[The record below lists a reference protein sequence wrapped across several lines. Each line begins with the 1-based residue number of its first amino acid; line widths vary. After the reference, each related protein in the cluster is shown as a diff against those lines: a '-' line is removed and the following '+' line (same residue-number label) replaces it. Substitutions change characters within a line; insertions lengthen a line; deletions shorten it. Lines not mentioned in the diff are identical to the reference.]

1 MRPRVRRTL
10 IIVIAVFAIV
20 PLALAIF
27 IATYDWNRAKP
38 TVEERASKSLGRA
51 VAIAGDLEVRW
62 HWRAKREDGMTFSP
76 GFDVSAR
83 GVRIDNPEWAKR
95 ERFTELEAVD
105 AELRLLPLLGRRL
118 VIPSVRLVKP
128 AIDLEQRKDGSNTWT
143 FAQDDD
149 EGSAWKV
156 EIGEIA
162 FGSGEIWISDAQ
174 RALDLHA
181 DITALDAPI
190 PFGQRVEGD
199 DPTTR
204 REVIRRV
211 GRAAAERLRN
221 AAEARSERREKT
233 GRARPEPSPYAFSWK
248 ASGTMH
254 GEKVSG
260 DGRFGAVLSIRD
272 PKPFPVRAD
281 LSVGGT
287 DIALTGTITDPT
299 SPDAID
305 MRLWITGPSLK
316 DLYAIAGVAL
326 PNTPPYATVGR
337 LTGHFHP
344 QRSALKYEDFT
355 ARVGGSDLAGTLT
368 WRSEGEARPSL
379 TGEIDSTLLQFRDL
393 GSVIGADTATV
404 RAERDGASPPPADR
418 VLPAAPFNVEH
429 WKAMDADVHFTG
441 KRVVRDR
448 DLPISDVDTHIRMQN
463 AVLSLDPLTF
473 GMAGGSVKSS
483 LRIDANTSPPEGKA
497 SLEAGGL
504 ELKRLFEKVDGLSDS
519 LGKVGGDVKL
529 AGRGKSL
536 AAILGTSDGALRML
550 MTDGRIS
557 ETLMEEAGLNIANIA
572 ISKMKGDQPISIECA
587 AAAFT
592 VKGGVAKSDLFV
604 FDTENALI
612 DIDGT
617 IDLGDERVDLTLHP
631 QTKGMRIFSLRSPLH
646 AQGSFEHVDVSVD
659 KKTLLARGGGAIGL
673 AIVATPLAALI
684 PLVAPGGEEEAKSC
698 APLAQ
703 DLKAKGVKSDSPPAK
718 MPAKPATSPAKK
730 RAKG

>member
-1 MRPRVRRTL
+1 MRPRVRRSL
-10 IIVIAVFAIV
+10 IILIAIVVIV
-20 PLALAIF
+20 PLAFAIF

-38 TVEERASKSLGRA
+38 LVVERASKSLGRA
-51 VAIAGDLEVRW
+51 IAIAGDLEVHW
-62 HWRAKREDGMTFSP
+62 HWRAQRQDGMTFSP

-95 ERFTELEAVD
+95 ERFVELEAVD
-105 AELRLLPLLGRRL
+105 AELRLLPLLARRL
-118 VIPSVRLVKP
+118 EIPSVRLVKP

-143 FAQDDD
+143 LAPGDD
-149 EGSAWKV
+149 EASAWKV
-156 EIGEIA
+156 DVGEIA
-162 FGSGEIWISDAQ
+162 FGSGEIRVSDAQ
-174 RALDLHA
+174 RALDLHV

-199 DPTTR
+199 DPSTR

-221 AAEARSERREKT
+221 AAQERGERREKS
-233 GRARPEPSPYAFSWK
+233 GRARPEPGPYAFSWK

-254 GEKVSG
+254 GEKVVG

-281 LSVGGT
+281 VSVGAT

-299 SPDAID
+299 SPDAVD

-316 DLYAIAGVAL
+316 DLYAIAGIAL

-337 LTGHFHP
+337 LAGHFRPH
-344 QRSALKYEDFT
+344 RTALRYQDFT

-368 WRSEGEARPSL
+368 YRSEGETRPSL
-379 TGEIDSTLLQFRDL
+379 TGDVDSTLLQFRDL
-393 GSVIGADTATV
+393 GSVIGADTSTA
-404 RAERDGASPPPADR
+404 RADGDPASAQPANR

-448 DLPISDVDTHIRMQN
+448 DLPINDVDTHIRMQN
-463 AVLSLDPLTF
+463 AVLTLDPLTF

-497 SLEAGGL
+497 SLEASGL
-504 ELKRLFEKVDGLSDS
+504 ELKRLFEKVNGLSDS

-536 AAILGTSDGALRML
+536 AAILGTSDGALRLL
-550 MTDGRIS
+550 MTDGRVS

-592 VKGGVAKSDLFV
+592 VKDGVANSDLFV

-612 DIDGT
+612 DIGGT
-617 IDLGDERVDLTLHP
+617 IDLGDERVDLMLHP
-631 QTKGMRIFSLRSPLH
+631 QTKGLRVFSLRSPLH
-646 AQGSFEHVDVSVD
+646 VEGSFEHLDVSVD
-659 KKTLLARGGGAIGL
+659 KKMLLARGGGALGL

-703 DLKAKGVKSDSPPAK
+703 DLKAKGVKTDAPPTQLPAK
-718 MPAKPATSPAKK
+718 ATPSKK

>member
-1 MRPRVRRTL
+1 MRPRVKRAL
-10 IIVIAVFAIV
+10 IIVIAILAIV

-38 TVEERASKSLGRA
+38 LVEERASRSLGRA
-51 VAIAGDLEVRW
+51 IAIAGDLDVRW
-62 HWRAKREDGMTFSP
+62 HWRAKRENGMTFSP

-95 ERFTELEAVD
+95 ERFTELEAID
-105 AELRLLPLLGRRL
+105 AELRLLPLLVRRL
-118 VIPSVRLVKP
+118 EIPSVRLVKP

-143 FAQDDD
+143 FAPGDD
-149 EGSAWKV
+149 ESSAWKV
-156 EIGEIA
+156 NVGEIA
-162 FGSGEIWISDAQ
+162 FGSGEIWVSDAQ
-174 RALDLHA
+174 RALDLHV

-190 PFGQRVEGD
+190 PFGQRVDGD
-199 DPTTR
+199 DPSTR

-221 AAEARSERREKT
+221 AAEARSERRDKS

-305 MRLWITGPSLK
+305 MRLWITGPSLR
-316 DLYAIAGVAL
+316 DLYAIAGIAL

-344 QRSALKYEDFT
+344 HRSALKYEDFT

-368 WRSEGEARPSL
+368 YRSEGESRPSL
-379 TGEIDSTLLQFRDL
+379 TGDVESTLLQFRDL
-393 GSVIGADTATV
+393 GSVIGADTPTN
-404 RAERDGASPPPADR
+404 RDDAAAQPANR
-418 VLPAAPFNVEH
+418 VLPAAPFDVEH

-448 DLPISDVDTHIRMQN
+448 DLPISDVETRIRMQN
-463 AVLSLDPLTF
+463 AVLTLDPLTF

-536 AAILGTSDGALRML
+536 AAILGTSDGALRLL
-550 MTDGRIS
+550 MTDGRVS
-557 ETLMEEAGLNIANIA
+557 ETLMEEAGLNIANVA
-572 ISKMKGDQPISIECA
+572 ISKIKGDQPISIQCA

-592 VKGGVAKSDLFV
+592 VKDGVAKSDLFV

-617 IDLGDERVDLTLHP
+617 INLDTERVDLTLHP

-646 AQGSFEHVDVSVD
+646 AEGSFQHVDVSVD
-659 KKTLLARGGGAIGL
+659 KKTLLVRGGGAIGL
-673 AIVATPLAALI
+673 ALVATPLALL

-703 DLKAKGVKSDSPPAK
+703 DLKAKGVKSDAPPAK
-718 MPAKPATSPAKK
+718 MPAKPATVPKKPAKS
-730 RAKG
+730 